1 MPRDLR
7 RGREEGGLVG
17 KVGMEQERRDL
28 GKREVGQ
35 AGQVEAWVERKGWSL
50 GRSVGMTLDFYCC
63 CH

>member
-7 RGREEGGLVG
+7 RGKEEGGLVG

-35 AGQVEAWVERKGWSL
+35 VGPVGVWVERKGWSL
-50 GRSVGMTLDFYCC
+50 GRSFVMTLAFYCC
-63 CH
+63 CR